1 LDYSLNITAAKKE
14 LVQIKNFHLET
25 GKITFLFGESG
36 IGKSLIAKAIFGLID
51 SDALRVRINNQAYR
65 SYIAGRSVARLQ
77 HNGFFVFQEP
87 SSHLNPLETL
97 RGQLTEGRLKRV
109 PKREGNAA
117 LQKLWQFSDNREI
130 KDILAV
136 YPKPYRPSGGEK
148 QRILLSMAFRK
159 LLLYQ
164 KSPPTDPA
172 EALYVFD
179 EPSGSL
185 DNTYRDIFIQMLFEQ
200 YGRRPFTGLVITHDY
215 SMINE
220 LEKYLGMMGAVELS
234 ELQRNANSVFQ
245 KPFLPHDY
253 KNWLNKQH
261 GIKAKTV
268 HSGHNL
274 LSLQSGLCIHGR
286 RLAFHK
292 GNVEAPPTDLKVN
305 RGEITYLKARS
316 GAGKTTVAKVLM
328 GLYRADVL
336 RLQLGRK
343 HLSEKSGHAF
353 WRRHIW
359 GKMATMVFQHADEAL
374 NLNSTVLETFRALSG
389 NRRVNRA
396 KVLRRINEFFEP
408 SPGQAFLDKPTGDLS
423 GGQKQRIN
431 IMRSMVLN
439 TDLLILDEPLNGLD
453 LISAG
458 KVLDKI
464 RERQSD
470 GAGILLISHN
480 EEIFDRIAPVGNRY
494 YLKEMEP

>member
-1 LDYSLNITAAKKE
+1 
-14 LVQIKNFHLET
+14 
-25 GKITFLFGESG
+25 
-36 IGKSLIAKAIFGLID
+36 
-51 SDALRVRINNQAYR
+51 
-65 SYIAGRSVARLQ
+65 
-77 HNGFFVFQEP
+77 
-87 SSHLNPLETL
+87 
-97 RGQLTEGRLKRV
+97 
-109 PKREGNAA
+109 
-117 LQKLWQFSDNREI
+117 
-130 KDILAV
+130 
-136 YPKPYRPSGGEK
+136 
-148 QRILLSMAFRK
+148 
-159 LLLYQ
+159 
-164 KSPPTDPA
+164 
-172 EALYVFD
+172 
-179 EPSGSL
+179 
-185 DNTYRDIFIQMLFEQ
+185 
-200 YGRRPFTGLVITHDY
+200 
-215 SMINE
+215 
-220 LEKYLGMMGAVELS
+220 
-234 ELQRNANSVFQ
+234 
-245 KPFLPHDY
+245 
-253 KNWLNKQH
+253 
-261 GIKAKTV
+261 
-268 HSGHNL
+268 
-274 LSLQSGLCIHGR
+274 
-286 RLAFHK
+286 
-292 GNVEAPPTDLKVN
+292 
-305 RGEITYLKARS
+305 
-316 GAGKTTVAKVLM
+316 VAKVLM